1 MPVGPSL
8 LSLTAATLYA
18 FVTIACIIAGMAASR
33 QQQAAWHLRCWLA
46 IAMLFA
52 LFAVLRLVDFEDLFR
67 DQMREMLRSSGSYG
81 DRRRMQGPVVVVVLA
96 VGAVAAGLMLR
107 RLAPLAKGRR
117 NLAVLVSMGATS
129 AIMLILALR
138 LLSYSPIDR
147 ILYGPLKPH
156 WIIDLGS
163 ALTVLVSAIF
173 YAGLV
178 RQKP

>member
-8 LSLTAATLYA
+8 LSLTAATFYA
-18 FVTIACIIAGMAASR
+18 VVTIACIFAGMAASR
-33 QQQAAWHLRCWLA
+33 HHQAAWHLRCWLA

-67 DQMREMLRSSGSYG
+67 DQIRDMLRSSGSYG
-81 DRRRMQGPVVVVVLA
+81 DRRRMQGPVVVIVLA
-96 VGAVAAGLMLR
+96 VGAVAAGVMLR

-117 NLAVLVSMGATS
+117 NIAVLASVGATS

-163 ALTVLVSAIF
+163 ALTVLVSALF
-173 YAGLV
+173 YAWLV